1 MEQRCNN
8 LFKLATLII
17 IIFICLTLK
26 GDFNVTAGEVNSDCK
41 IKILIFGISGTLG
54 EALVKEL
61 MKDDKFDIYGTYYE
75 SQPELLQDKT
85 FQFDIGDPEQLE
97 IILTRV
103 KPDITVSAIRGD
115 FDKQLIFHE
124 KLAGYL
130 KKTNGKLYFCST
142 ANVFDEDPSKPH
154 YEDDICS
161 SITDYGLFKI
171 ECETLLRGILE
182 DNLCTVRFSQ
192 IWGKDSPRMK
202 TLLEKLE
209 NKEII
214 EAYTN
219 VYMNRATDTMLA
231 KQMHYLIKNNMTGT
245 FHLGTKDL
253 MSDMDFIGALIE
265 KFGYKDVKIEEIA
278 MGNEYFLAV
287 LPKEHIFTED
297 LRFKNIDV
305 IEELA
310 GD

>member
-1 MEQRCNN
+1 MKLLN
-8 LFKLATLII
+8 LKITALMIL
-17 IIFICLTLK
+17 IFICLTLK

-41 IKILIFGISGTLG
+41 VKILIFGISGTLG
-54 EALVKEL
+54 EALAKEL

-75 SQPELLQDKT
+75 NRPELLQDKT
-85 FQFDIGDPEQLE
+85 FQFDMGNPEELE
-97 IILTRV
+97 IILTQI
-103 KPDITVSAIRGD
+103 KPDVTVSAIRGD

-130 KKTNGKLYFCST
+130 KKNNGKLYFCST

-171 ECETLLRGILE
+171 ECEKLLKGILE
-182 DNLCTVRFSQ
+182 DNLSTVRFSQ

-231 KQMHYLIKNNMTGT
+231 KQMHYLIKNNITGT
-245 FHLGTKDL
+245 FHLGTEDL
-253 MSDMDFIGALIE
+253 MSDMDFISALVE
-265 KFGYKDVKIEEIA
+265 KLGYKDVKIEEIA
-278 MGNEYFLAV
+278 MEDKYYLAV
-287 LPKEHIFTED
+287 LSKENIFPED
-297 LRFKNIDV
+297 LRFNNIDV
-305 IEELA
+305 IEELT
-310 GD
+310 GK